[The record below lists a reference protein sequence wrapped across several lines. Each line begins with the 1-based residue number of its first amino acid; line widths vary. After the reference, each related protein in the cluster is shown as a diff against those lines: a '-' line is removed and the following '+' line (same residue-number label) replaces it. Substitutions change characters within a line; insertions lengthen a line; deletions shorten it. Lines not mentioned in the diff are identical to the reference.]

1 MAKNPYT
8 LDEVRKDEV
17 LNFSDWKLLDI
28 NNQQSSQSFYHEKDF
43 FNKVELTNLCQ
54 LLGVL
59 QPLKTNA
66 TIAQRADNKE
76 VVVKGYRKSQ
86 VLFIPRNKHT
96 LWLYYKLGELVT
108 RVNKQMKWDFDI
120 TTMSEQ
126 IQYAEYNSE
135 YEGFYEWHL
144 DIGDNSSCKRKISIS
159 IQISDERE
167 YEGGELQFKT
177 GITEIDAPKNFNS
190 VVLFPSYLLH
200 RVKPVTKG
208 IRKSLVL
215 WISGPKFK

>member
-8 LDEVRKDEV
+8 LDEVKRDEV

-28 NNQQSSQSFYHEKDF
+28 NNQKSRQTFYHEKDF
-43 FNKVELTNLCQ
+43 FNKVELTNLYQ

-59 QPLKTNA
+59 QPLKANA
-66 TIAQRADNKE
+66 TIAPSSANKE
-76 VVVKGYRKSQ
+76 IVVKGYRKSE
-86 VLFIPRNKHT
+86 VIFIPRNKHT

-108 RVNKQMKWDFDI
+108 KVNKEMNWDFDI

-126 IQYAEYNSE
+126 VQYAEYNSE
-135 YEGFYEWHL
+135 YKGFYEWHL

-159 IQISDERE
+159 IQLSDEKE
-167 YEGGELQFKT
+167 YEGGELEFKT
-177 GITEIDAPKNFNS
+177 GMTNIEAPKNFNS

-200 RVKPVTKG
+200 RVRPVTKG
-208 IRKSLVL
+208 TRRSIVL